1 MDRQAL
7 PGQEVRESAND
18 RRCRDTPVMSL
29 SCLCRATASIWREIV
44 VVNGG
49 PDVLWARVWD
59 RIDEDFHEHLQEIRN
74 FLRCPTVSA
83 SDDDMLAGAEYVAAL
98 IEGAGGSAEI
108 IPTAGH
114 PAVLGRVEG
123 DGPRLLRYGMYDVQP
138 ADEPGWS
145 SPPFAAVTADVP
157 GAGPSI
163 VARGAAN
170 SKGSLASFLLAL
182 ASARQVSD
190 LPAELV
196 FLVDGEEELGSPSL
210 PGVMSDRRAD
220 LAAEAA
226 FDMDLTADRRGVPEV
241 YLGCKG
247 IVSFVLGCS
256 GGEWGGPTE
265 RALHSSEGV
274 VISSPAWSLVRALTA
289 LEDAVGRNTIDGLRS
304 VPVPPED
311 KELLDALAQDFDPA
325 AYLEESGAL
334 AYSGPDDA
342 RSVLKALMYE
352 PVLNL
357 NGFSSGSVTGK
368 TIVPHKARAA
378 LDLRIPYRTD
388 VESVVADIER
398 IVALAA
404 PEVVVEGVQ
413 LCPPSRTAAD
423 SPVAR
428 AMVESQRD
436 VGPPPQVWPSAP
448 WWAPFYLFEQVLE
461 VPFASGGAGH
471 AGRAHA
477 ADEYATIAGLRT
489 HMRQSIAFLHR
500 FALAAE
506 ANHDGIEEAY
516 GVD

>member
-1 MDRQAL
+1 MNS
-7 PGQEVRESAND
+7 GGSEVPWSQ
-18 RRCRDTPVMSL
+18 T
-29 SCLCRATASIWREIV
+29 
-44 VVNGG
+44 
-49 PDVLWARVWD
+49 WD
-59 RIDEDFHEHLQEIRN
+59 QIDDDFDEHLEEVRN

-83 SDDDMLAGAEYVAAL
+83 SDDDMLAGAEYVAGL
-98 IEGAGGSAEI
+98 IEGAGGTADI

-114 PAVLGRVEG
+114 PAVLGRIEG

-182 ASARQVSD
+182 ASARRVSD
-190 LPAELV
+190 LPVEIV
-196 FLVDGEEELGSPSL
+196 FLMDGEEELGSPNL
-210 PGVMSDRRAD
+210 PRVMHDRRTD

-226 FDMDLTADRRGVPEV
+226 FDMDLTADRRDISEI

-247 IVSFVLGCS
+247 IVSLVLSCS
-256 GGEWGGPTE
+256 GGEWGGPIE

-274 VISSPAWSLVRALTA
+274 VISSPSWSLVRALSA
-289 LEDAVGRNTIDGLRS
+289 LKDVAGRNAIDGLGPAS
-304 VPVPPED
+304 VPQED
-311 KELLDALAQDFDPA
+311 ERLLDALARNFDPA
-325 AYLEESGAL
+325 AHLEESGAL
-334 AYSGPDDA
+334 AYRGSNEP
-342 RSVLKALMYE
+342 RSLLKDLMYE

-357 NGFSSGSVTGK
+357 NGFSAGSVTGK
-368 TIVPHKARAA
+368 TIVPHEARAA
-378 LDLRIPYRTD
+378 LDLRIPYGTD
-388 VESVVADIER
+388 VELVVAGIER
-398 IVALAA
+398 IVAQAA
-404 PEVVVEGVQ
+404 PEVRVEGVQ
-413 LCPPSRTAAD
+413 LCSPSRTTAD

-448 WWAPFYLFEQVLE
+448 WWAPFYLFEQVLR

-489 HMRQSIAFLHR
+489 NMRQSISFLHR
-500 FALAAE
+500 YARAPGAE
-506 ANHDGIEEAY
+506 G
-516 GVD
+516 

>member
-1 MDRQAL
+1 
-7 PGQEVRESAND
+7 
-18 RRCRDTPVMSL
+18 
-29 SCLCRATASIWREIV
+29 
-44 VVNGG
+44 VNGDG
-49 PDVLWARVWD
+49 TDALWAPVWD
-59 RIDEDFHEHLQEIRN
+59 RIDDDLGEHLEEIRN

-83 SDDDMLAGAEYVAAL
+83 SDDDMFAGAEYVAAL

-114 PAVLGRVEG
+114 PAVLGHIEG

-182 ASARQVSD
+182 ASARRVSD
-190 LPAELV
+190 LPAEIFV
-196 FLVDGEEELGSPSL
+196 LVDGEEELGSPSL
-210 PGVMSDRRAD
+210 PGVMSARRAD
-220 LAAEAA
+220 LAVEAA
-226 FDMDLTADRRGVPEV
+226 FDMDLTADRQDIAEV

-247 IVSFVLGCS
+247 IVSFVLRSS
-256 GGEWGGPTE
+256 GGEWGGPVG

-274 VISSPAWSLVRALTA
+274 VISSPAWSLVRVLTT
-289 LEDAVGRNTIDGLRS
+289 LEDAAGRNALDGL
-304 VPVPPED
+304 VPASVPPED
-311 KELLDALAQDFDPA
+311 ERLLDALARDFDPA
-325 AYLEESGAL
+325 AHLEEVGAL
-334 AYSGPDDA
+334 AYRGPNDA
-342 RSVLKALMYE
+342 RSVLKALMYG
-352 PVLNL
+352 PALNL
-357 NGFSSGSVTGK
+357 NGFSAGSVTGK
-368 TIVPHKARAA
+368 TIVPHVARAA
-378 LDLRIPYRTD
+378 LDLRIPYGTD
-388 VESVVADIER
+388 VESVVAGVER
-398 IVALAA
+398 IVAQKA

-413 LCPPSRTAAD
+413 LCPPSRTTAG
-423 SPVAR
+423 SPVAQ

-448 WWAPFYLFEQVLE
+448 WWAPFYLFEQVLR

-477 ADEYATIAGLRT
+477 ADEYASIAGLRT

-500 FALAAE
+500 FARAA
-506 ANHDGIEEAY
+506 AADR
-516 GVD
+516 